1 MRNRIPLALAGMLIL
16 TSPAAAQQKAPPVSP
31 AKVALIRRILQL
43 TNAGDLTLSAMEAAM
58 PAQRAAN
65 PQIPAEFWT
74 EFSARAR
81 RGVPQL
87 LERLIPIYDA
97 NFSQAQLQQL
107 VRFYE
112 SPLGRHL
119 VSVQPVVTVQSIQA
133 GQQWGAEIG
142 EEVARDLQRRGIQT
156 PPQ

>member
-1 MRNRIPLALAGMLIL
+1 VRRLLLALACVVLV
-16 TSPAAAQQKAPPVSP
+16 THPATAQQKAPPLSP
-31 AKVALIRRILQL
+31 AKVTLIRRILQL
-43 TNAGDLTLSAMEAAM
+43 TNAGDLTLSAMEAAL

-74 EFSARAR
+74 EFSVRAR

-97 NFSQAQLQQL
+97 NFSEAQLQQL

-119 VSVQPVVTVQSIQA
+119 IAVQPAVTVQSIQA

-142 EEVARDLQRRGIQT
+142 TEVGRDLQRRGIQA

>member
-1 MRNRIPLALAGMLIL
+1 MRRLLLALACIGLV
-16 TSPAAAQQKAPPVSP
+16 TSPGAAQQTAPPVSP
-31 AKVALIRRILQL
+31 AKVTLIRRILQL
-43 TNAGDLTLSAMEAAM
+43 TNAGDLTLSAMEAAL

-74 EFSARAR
+74 EFSARAQ

-97 NFSQAQLQQL
+97 SFSEAQLQQL

-119 VSVQPVVTVQSIQA
+119 VSVQPTVTVQSIQA

-142 EEVARDLQRRGIQT
+142 AEVARDLQRRGIQT

>member
-1 MRNRIPLALAGMLIL
+1 VRRLLLALACVVLVAG
-16 TSPAAAQQKAPPVSP
+16 PAAAQQKVQAVSS
-31 AKVALIRRILQL
+31 AKMALIRRILVL
-43 TNAGDLTLSAMEAAM
+43 THAGDMTISAMEVAI

-81 RGVPQL
+81 RDIAQL

-97 NFSQAQLQQL
+97 NFSEAQLQQL
-107 VRFYE
+107 VQFYE

-119 VSVQPVVTVQSIQA
+119 VSVQPAVTMQSIQA

-142 EEVARDLQRRGIQT
+142 AEVARDLQKRGIQAR
-156 PPQ
+156 PQ

>member
-1 MRNRIPLALAGMLIL
+1 VRRLLLALACVVLVAG
-16 TSPAAAQQKAPPVSP
+16 PAAAQQKVQAVSS
-31 AKVALIRRILQL
+31 AKMALIRRILEL
-43 TNAGDLTLSAMEAAM
+43 THAGDMTISAMEVAI

-81 RGVPQL
+81 RDIAQL

-97 NFSQAQLQQL
+97 NFSEAQLQQL
-107 VRFYE
+107 VQFYE

-119 VSVQPVVTVQSIQA
+119 VSVQPAVTMQSIQA

-142 EEVARDLQRRGIQT
+142 AEVARDLQKRGIQAR
-156 PPQ
+156 PQ

>member
-1 MRNRIPLALAGMLIL
+1 MRRLLLALACVVLVAG
-16 TSPAAAQQKAPPVSP
+16 PAAAQQKVQAVSS
-31 AKVALIRRILQL
+31 AKMALIRRILVL
-43 TNAGDLTLSAMEAAM
+43 THAGDMTISAMEVAI

-81 RGVPQL
+81 RDIAQL

-97 NFSQAQLQQL
+97 NFSEAQLQQL
-107 VRFYE
+107 VQFYE

-119 VSVQPVVTVQSIQA
+119 VSVQPAVTMQSIQA

-142 EEVARDLQRRGIQT
+142 AEVARDLQKRGIQAR
-156 PPQ
+156 PQ

>member
-1 MRNRIPLALAGMLIL
+1 VRRLLLAFACAVLVASPL
-16 TSPAAAQQKAPPVSP
+16 AAQQKAPAVSP
-31 AKVALIRRILQL
+31 AKVTLIRRILQL

-58 PAQRAAN
+58 PAQRAAT

-81 RGVPQL
+81 REIPQL

-97 NFSQAQLQQL
+97 SFSEAQLQQL

-119 VSVQPVVTVQSIQA
+119 VSVQPTVTVQSIQA

-142 EEVARDLQRRGIQT
+142 AEVGRDLQRRGIQA

>member
-1 MRNRIPLALAGMLIL
+1 MRRLLLALACVVLVS
-16 TSPAAAQQKAPPVSP
+16 SPAAAQQKVQAVSS
-31 AKVALIRRILQL
+31 AKMALIRRILAL
-43 TNAGDLTLSAMEAAM
+43 TNAGDLTISAMEAAI

-65 PQIPAEFWT
+65 PQIPAQFWT

-81 RGVPQL
+81 RDIPQL

-97 NFSQAQLQQL
+97 NFSEAQLQQL

-112 SPLGRHL
+112 SPIGRHL
-119 VSVQPVVTVQSIQA
+119 VSVQPTVTVQSIQT

-142 EEVARDLQRRGIQT
+142 AEVARELQRRGIQA

>member
-1 MRNRIPLALAGMLIL
+1 MRRLLLALACVVLVAG
-16 TSPAAAQQKAPPVSP
+16 PAAAQQKVQAVSS
-31 AKVALIRRILQL
+31 AKMALIRRILVL
-43 TNAGDLTLSAMEAAM
+43 TNAGDLTISAMEAAI

-81 RGVPQL
+81 RDIPQL
-87 LERLIPIYDA
+87 LERLIPVYDA
-97 NFSQAQLQQL
+97 NFSEAQLQQL

-112 SPLGRHL
+112 SPIGRHL
-119 VSVQPVVTVQSIQA
+119 VSVQPNVTVQSIQT

-142 EEVARDLQRRGIQT
+142 AEVARELQRRGIPA